1 MNDDIEFR
9 DFIKIINKFIGK
21 STNEFRY
28 PLSAMTSLDS
38 SKYESGR
45 RMFIAT
51 KDEHMALIEQIFDD
65 KLLEME
71 NLHKS
76 ITKIK

>member
-51 KDEHMALIEQIFDD
+51 KEEYMALIEQIFDD

-76 ITKIK
+76 ITKN

>member
-1 MNDDIEFR
+1 MNNDIEFR

-45 RMFIAT
+45 RIFIAT
-51 KDEHMALIEQIFDD
+51 KDEYMALIEQIFDD

>member
-51 KDEHMALIEQIFDD
+51 KDEYMALIEQIFDD

>member
-1 MNDDIEFR
+1 MDDDIEFR

-51 KDEHMALIEQIFDD
+51 KDEYMALIEQIFDD

>member
-45 RMFIAT
+45 KIFIDTKKEYMF
-51 KDEHMALIEQIFDD
+51 LIEKIFDN

-76 ITKIK
+76 IIKNK